1 MKISGVQ
8 AQLIGSDIL
17 SIINEFVKVDGLE
30 LKEVT
35 IDNAINI
42 KGTFKKGVSID
53 FAGQLTIEKV
63 ENSIVTAKFSKLKL
77 MKLGF
82 FRPIRS
88 LALKIGLGQLKI
100 IGIDATKDRVILDIK
115 KLLKDIPYVDIDLKA
130 LYIKGQALHAEVEN
144 INISLMGN
152 IIKVEEPEVITED
165 ADEVEEPVNKVADYY
180 TLGRDKLQEKLPDG
194 AKKISDYIFVV
205 PDIVA
210 LICRMLKDSRVP
222 IKTKLVVSASL
233 AYVIFPTDLIP
244 DKIPFIGKID
254 EIAVVF
260 FALSTITNGVL
271 QGIDRMMVPVKHAA
285 ISLVIHIPIVY
296 LLIMVGKLDAYGLV
310 IGNISFAFVVCILNW
325 ISVAKALHYK
335 QEVMK
340 TFGLPFAA
348 SVTMGFVAYF
358 SYEFFHRILHSN
370 AISVVLSIVIAVIVY
385 GISIIL
391 LRTMDEEELLEMP
404 AGRSILKLCKKL
416 HMM

>member
-8 AQLIGSDIL
+8 AQLVGSDIL
-17 SIINEFVKVDGLE
+17 SIINEFVKVEGLE
-30 LKEVT
+30 LKEAI

-42 KGTFKKGVSID
+42 KGTFKKGVFID

-100 IGIDATKDRVILDIK
+100 SGIDATKDRVIIDIK

-165 ADEVEEPVNKVADYY
+165 EEKVEEPINKVEDYY

-260 FALSTITNGVL
+260 FALNRIATDVPTKVIQENWAGKDELVLVLKNGLEYVTNFTGAKNVE
-271 QGIDRMMVPVKHAA
+271 
-285 ISLVIHIPIVY
+285 
-296 LLIMVGKLDAYGLV
+296 KLY
-310 IGNISFAFVVCILNW
+310 NVV
-325 ISVAKALHYK
+325 
-335 QEVMK
+335 
-340 TFGLPFAA
+340 
-348 SVTMGFVAYF
+348 
-358 SYEFFHRILHSN
+358 
-370 AISVVLSIVIAVIVY
+370 
-385 GISIIL
+385 
-391 LRTMDEEELLEMP
+391 EELSTL
-404 AGRSILKLCKKL
+404 
-416 HMM
+416 

>member
-8 AQLIGSDIL
+8 AQLVGSDIL
-17 SIINEFVKVDGLE
+17 SIINEFVKIDGLE
-30 LKEVT
+30 LKEAI

-63 ENSIVTAKFSKLKL
+63 ENSIITAKFSKLKL

-100 IGIDATKDRVILDIK
+100 SGIDATKDRVIIDIK

-144 INISLMGN
+144 INISLMDN
-152 IIKVEEPEVITED
+152 IIKVEEPEVIIED
-165 ADEVEEPVNKVADYY
+165 EEKVEEPVNKVEDYY

-260 FALSTITNGVL
+260 FALNRIATDVPTKVILENWAGKDELVLVLKNGLEYVTNFTGAKNVE
-271 QGIDRMMVPVKHAA
+271 
-285 ISLVIHIPIVY
+285 
-296 LLIMVGKLDAYGLV
+296 KLY
-310 IGNISFAFVVCILNW
+310 NVV
-325 ISVAKALHYK
+325 
-335 QEVMK
+335 
-340 TFGLPFAA
+340 
-348 SVTMGFVAYF
+348 
-358 SYEFFHRILHSN
+358 
-370 AISVVLSIVIAVIVY
+370 
-385 GISIIL
+385 
-391 LRTMDEEELLEMP
+391 EELSTL
-404 AGRSILKLCKKL
+404 
-416 HMM
+416 

>member
-30 LKEVT
+30 LKEVI
-35 IDNAINI
+35 IDNTINI

-100 IGIDATKDRVILDIK
+100 SGIDATKDRVMIDIK

-165 ADEVEEPVNKVADYY
+165 EEKDEEPVNKVADYY

-260 FALSTITNGVL
+260 FALNRIATDVPTKVILENWAGKDELVLVLKNGLEYVTNFTGAKNVE
-271 QGIDRMMVPVKHAA
+271 
-285 ISLVIHIPIVY
+285 
-296 LLIMVGKLDAYGLV
+296 KLY
-310 IGNISFAFVVCILNW
+310 NVV
-325 ISVAKALHYK
+325 
-335 QEVMK
+335 
-340 TFGLPFAA
+340 
-348 SVTMGFVAYF
+348 
-358 SYEFFHRILHSN
+358 
-370 AISVVLSIVIAVIVY
+370 
-385 GISIIL
+385 
-391 LRTMDEEELLEMP
+391 EELSTL
-404 AGRSILKLCKKL
+404 
-416 HMM
+416 

>member
-63 ENSIVTAKFSKLKL
+63 ENSIVTAKVSKLKL

-115 KLLKDIPYVDIDLKA
+115 KLLKDIPYVDIDLKS

-260 FALSTITNGVL
+260 FALNRIATDVPTKVILENWAGKDELVLVLKNGLEYVTNFTGAKNVE
-271 QGIDRMMVPVKHAA
+271 
-285 ISLVIHIPIVY
+285 
-296 LLIMVGKLDAYGLV
+296 KLY
-310 IGNISFAFVVCILNW
+310 NVV
-325 ISVAKALHYK
+325 
-335 QEVMK
+335 
-340 TFGLPFAA
+340 
-348 SVTMGFVAYF
+348 
-358 SYEFFHRILHSN
+358 
-370 AISVVLSIVIAVIVY
+370 
-385 GISIIL
+385 
-391 LRTMDEEELLEMP
+391 EELSTL
-404 AGRSILKLCKKL
+404 
-416 HMM
+416 

>member
-8 AQLIGSDIL
+8 AQLVGSDIL

-53 FAGQLTIEKV
+53 FSGQLTIEKV

-100 IGIDATKDRVILDIK
+100 SGIDATKDRVIIDIK

-165 ADEVEEPVNKVADYY
+165 EEKDEEPVNKVTDYY

-210 LICRMLKDSRVP
+210 LICRMLKDSRIP

-260 FALSTITNGVL
+260 FALNRIATDVPTKVILENWAGKDELVLVLKNGLEYVTNFTGAKNVE
-271 QGIDRMMVPVKHAA
+271 
-285 ISLVIHIPIVY
+285 
-296 LLIMVGKLDAYGLV
+296 KLY
-310 IGNISFAFVVCILNW
+310 NVV
-325 ISVAKALHYK
+325 
-335 QEVMK
+335 
-340 TFGLPFAA
+340 
-348 SVTMGFVAYF
+348 
-358 SYEFFHRILHSN
+358 
-370 AISVVLSIVIAVIVY
+370 
-385 GISIIL
+385 
-391 LRTMDEEELLEMP
+391 EELSTL
-404 AGRSILKLCKKL
+404 
-416 HMM
+416 

>member
-63 ENSIVTAKFSKLKL
+63 ENSIVTAKVSKLKL

-88 LALKIGLGQLKI
+88 LALKIWLGQLKI

-260 FALSTITNGVL
+260 FALNRIATDVPTKVILENWAGKDELVLVLKNGLEYVTNFTGAKNVEK
-271 QGIDRMMVPVKHAA
+271 R
-285 ISLVIHIPIVY
+285 Y
-296 LLIMVGKLDAYGLV
+296 
-310 IGNISFAFVVCILNW
+310 NVV
-325 ISVAKALHYK
+325 
-335 QEVMK
+335 
-340 TFGLPFAA
+340 
-348 SVTMGFVAYF
+348 
-358 SYEFFHRILHSN
+358 
-370 AISVVLSIVIAVIVY
+370 
-385 GISIIL
+385 
-391 LRTMDEEELLEMP
+391 EELSTL
-404 AGRSILKLCKKL
+404 
-416 HMM
+416 

>member
-8 AQLIGSDIL
+8 AQLVGSDIL
-17 SIINEFVKVDGLE
+17 SIINEFVKVEGLE
-30 LKEVT
+30 LKEAI

-53 FAGQLTIEKV
+53 FEGQLTIEKV

-100 IGIDATKDRVILDIK
+100 SGIDATKDRVIIDIK

-165 ADEVEEPVNKVADYY
+165 EEKVEEPINKVEDYY

-260 FALSTITNGVL
+260 FALNRIATDVPTKVIQENWAGKDELVLVLKNGLEYVTNFTGAKNVE
-271 QGIDRMMVPVKHAA
+271 
-285 ISLVIHIPIVY
+285 
-296 LLIMVGKLDAYGLV
+296 KLY
-310 IGNISFAFVVCILNW
+310 NVV
-325 ISVAKALHYK
+325 
-335 QEVMK
+335 
-340 TFGLPFAA
+340 
-348 SVTMGFVAYF
+348 
-358 SYEFFHRILHSN
+358 
-370 AISVVLSIVIAVIVY
+370 
-385 GISIIL
+385 
-391 LRTMDEEELLEMP
+391 EELSTL
-404 AGRSILKLCKKL
+404 
-416 HMM
+416 

>member
-8 AQLIGSDIL
+8 AQLVGSDIL

-35 IDNAINI
+35 VDNAINI

-53 FAGQLTIEKV
+53 FSGQLTIEKV

-100 IGIDATKDRVILDIK
+100 SGIDATKDRVIIDIK

-165 ADEVEEPVNKVADYY
+165 EEKDEEPVNKVTDYY

-260 FALSTITNGVL
+260 FALNRIATDVPTKVILENWAGKDELVLVLKNGLEYVTNFTGAKNVE
-271 QGIDRMMVPVKHAA
+271 
-285 ISLVIHIPIVY
+285 
-296 LLIMVGKLDAYGLV
+296 KLY
-310 IGNISFAFVVCILNW
+310 NVV
-325 ISVAKALHYK
+325 
-335 QEVMK
+335 
-340 TFGLPFAA
+340 
-348 SVTMGFVAYF
+348 
-358 SYEFFHRILHSN
+358 
-370 AISVVLSIVIAVIVY
+370 
-385 GISIIL
+385 
-391 LRTMDEEELLEMP
+391 EELSTL
-404 AGRSILKLCKKL
+404 
-416 HMM
+416 

>member
-8 AQLIGSDIL
+8 AQLVGSDIL
-17 SIINEFVKVDGLE
+17 SIINEFVKVEGLE
-30 LKEVT
+30 LKEAI

-63 ENSIVTAKFSKLKL
+63 ENSKLKL

-100 IGIDATKDRVILDIK
+100 SGIDATKDRVIIDIK

-165 ADEVEEPVNKVADYY
+165 EEKVEEPINKVEDYY

-260 FALSTITNGVL
+260 FALNRIATDVPTKVIQENWAGKDELVLVLKNGLEYVTNFTGAKNVE
-271 QGIDRMMVPVKHAA
+271 
-285 ISLVIHIPIVY
+285 
-296 LLIMVGKLDAYGLV
+296 KLY
-310 IGNISFAFVVCILNW
+310 NVV
-325 ISVAKALHYK
+325 
-335 QEVMK
+335 
-340 TFGLPFAA
+340 
-348 SVTMGFVAYF
+348 
-358 SYEFFHRILHSN
+358 
-370 AISVVLSIVIAVIVY
+370 
-385 GISIIL
+385 
-391 LRTMDEEELLEMP
+391 EELSTL
-404 AGRSILKLCKKL
+404 
-416 HMM
+416 

>member
-30 LKEVT
+30 LKEVI
-35 IDNAINI
+35 IDNTINI

-100 IGIDATKDRVILDIK
+100 SGIDATKDRVIIDIK

-144 INISLMGN
+144 INISLMAN

-165 ADEVEEPVNKVADYY
+165 EEKDEEPVNKVADYY

-260 FALSTITNGVL
+260 FALNRIAT
-271 QGIDRMMVPVKHAA
+271 DVPTK
-285 ISLVIHIPIVY
+285 VI
-296 LLIMVGKLDAYGLV
+296 LENWAGK
-310 IGNISFAFVVCILNW
+310 
-325 ISVAKALHYK
+325 
-335 QEVMK
+335 
-340 TFGLPFAA
+340 
-348 SVTMGFVAYF
+348 
-358 SYEFFHRILHSN
+358 
-370 AISVVLSIVIAVIVY
+370 
-385 GISIIL
+385 
-391 LRTMDEEELLEMP
+391 EELVLVLKNGLEYVTNFTG
-404 AGRSILKLCKKL
+404 AKNVEKLYNVVEEL
-416 HMM
+416 STL

>member
-63 ENSIVTAKFSKLKL
+63 ENSIVTAKVSKLKL

-165 ADEVEEPVNKVADYY
+165 ADKVEEPVNKVADYY

-260 FALSTITNGVL
+260 FALNRIATDVPTKVILENWAGKDELVLVLKNGLEYVTNFTGAKNVE
-271 QGIDRMMVPVKHAA
+271 
-285 ISLVIHIPIVY
+285 
-296 LLIMVGKLDAYGLV
+296 KLY
-310 IGNISFAFVVCILNW
+310 NVV
-325 ISVAKALHYK
+325 
-335 QEVMK
+335 
-340 TFGLPFAA
+340 
-348 SVTMGFVAYF
+348 
-358 SYEFFHRILHSN
+358 
-370 AISVVLSIVIAVIVY
+370 
-385 GISIIL
+385 
-391 LRTMDEEELLEMP
+391 EELSTL
-404 AGRSILKLCKKL
+404 
-416 HMM
+416 

>member
-8 AQLIGSDIL
+8 AQLVGSDIL
-17 SIINEFVKVDGLE
+17 SIINEFVKVEGLE
-30 LKEVT
+30 LKEAI

-100 IGIDATKDRVILDIK
+100 SGIDATKDRVIIDIK

-130 LYIKGQALHAEVEN
+130 LYIKGQVLHAEVEN

-165 ADEVEEPVNKVADYY
+165 EEKVEEPINKVEDYY

-260 FALSTITNGVL
+260 FALNRIATDVPTKVIQENWAGKDELVLVLKNGLEYVTNFTGAKNVE
-271 QGIDRMMVPVKHAA
+271 
-285 ISLVIHIPIVY
+285 
-296 LLIMVGKLDAYGLV
+296 KLY
-310 IGNISFAFVVCILNW
+310 NVV
-325 ISVAKALHYK
+325 
-335 QEVMK
+335 
-340 TFGLPFAA
+340 
-348 SVTMGFVAYF
+348 
-358 SYEFFHRILHSN
+358 
-370 AISVVLSIVIAVIVY
+370 
-385 GISIIL
+385 
-391 LRTMDEEELLEMP
+391 EELSTL
-404 AGRSILKLCKKL
+404 
-416 HMM
+416 

>member
-8 AQLIGSDIL
+8 AQLVGSDIL
-17 SIINEFVKVDGLE
+17 SIINEFVKVEGLE
-30 LKEVT
+30 LKEAI

-100 IGIDATKDRVILDIK
+100 SGIDATKDSVIIDIK

-165 ADEVEEPVNKVADYY
+165 EEKVEEPINKVEDYY

-260 FALSTITNGVL
+260 FALNRIATDVPTKVIQENWAGKDELVLVLKNGLEYVTNFTGAKNVE
-271 QGIDRMMVPVKHAA
+271 
-285 ISLVIHIPIVY
+285 
-296 LLIMVGKLDAYGLV
+296 KLY
-310 IGNISFAFVVCILNW
+310 NVV
-325 ISVAKALHYK
+325 
-335 QEVMK
+335 
-340 TFGLPFAA
+340 
-348 SVTMGFVAYF
+348 
-358 SYEFFHRILHSN
+358 
-370 AISVVLSIVIAVIVY
+370 
-385 GISIIL
+385 
-391 LRTMDEEELLEMP
+391 EELSTL
-404 AGRSILKLCKKL
+404 
-416 HMM
+416 

>member
-8 AQLIGSDIL
+8 AQLVGSDIL
-17 SIINEFVKVDGLE
+17 SIINEFVKIDGLE
-30 LKEVT
+30 LKEAI

-100 IGIDATKDRVILDIK
+100 SGIDATKDRVIIDIK

-144 INISLMGN
+144 INISLMDN

-165 ADEVEEPVNKVADYY
+165 EEKVEEPINKVEDYY

-260 FALSTITNGVL
+260 FALNRIATDVPTKVILENWAGKDELVLVLKNGLEYVTNFTGAKNVE
-271 QGIDRMMVPVKHAA
+271 
-285 ISLVIHIPIVY
+285 
-296 LLIMVGKLDAYGLV
+296 KLY
-310 IGNISFAFVVCILNW
+310 NVV
-325 ISVAKALHYK
+325 
-335 QEVMK
+335 
-340 TFGLPFAA
+340 
-348 SVTMGFVAYF
+348 
-358 SYEFFHRILHSN
+358 
-370 AISVVLSIVIAVIVY
+370 
-385 GISIIL
+385 
-391 LRTMDEEELLEMP
+391 EELSTL
-404 AGRSILKLCKKL
+404 
-416 HMM
+416 

>member
-8 AQLIGSDIL
+8 AQLVGSDIL

-35 IDNAINI
+35 VDNAINI

-53 FAGQLTIEKV
+53 FSGQLTIEKV

-100 IGIDATKDRVILDIK
+100 SGIDATKDRVIIDIK

-165 ADEVEEPVNKVADYY
+165 EEKDEEPVNKVADYY

-260 FALSTITNGVL
+260 FALNRIATDVPTKVILENWAGKDELVLVLKNGLEYVTNFTGAKNVE
-271 QGIDRMMVPVKHAA
+271 
-285 ISLVIHIPIVY
+285 
-296 LLIMVGKLDAYGLV
+296 KLY
-310 IGNISFAFVVCILNW
+310 NVV
-325 ISVAKALHYK
+325 
-335 QEVMK
+335 
-340 TFGLPFAA
+340 
-348 SVTMGFVAYF
+348 
-358 SYEFFHRILHSN
+358 
-370 AISVVLSIVIAVIVY
+370 
-385 GISIIL
+385 
-391 LRTMDEEELLEMP
+391 EELSTL
-404 AGRSILKLCKKL
+404 
-416 HMM
+416 

>member
-8 AQLIGSDIL
+8 AQLVGSDIL
-17 SIINEFVKVDGLE
+17 SIINEFVKVEGLE
-30 LKEVT
+30 LKEAI
-35 IDNAINI
+35 IDNDINI

-100 IGIDATKDRVILDIK
+100 SGIDATKDRVIIDIK

-165 ADEVEEPVNKVADYY
+165 EEKVEEPINKVEDYY

-260 FALSTITNGVL
+260 FALNRIATDVPTKVIQENWAGKDELVLVLKNGLEYVTNFTGAKNVE
-271 QGIDRMMVPVKHAA
+271 
-285 ISLVIHIPIVY
+285 
-296 LLIMVGKLDAYGLV
+296 KLY
-310 IGNISFAFVVCILNW
+310 NVV
-325 ISVAKALHYK
+325 
-335 QEVMK
+335 
-340 TFGLPFAA
+340 
-348 SVTMGFVAYF
+348 
-358 SYEFFHRILHSN
+358 
-370 AISVVLSIVIAVIVY
+370 
-385 GISIIL
+385 
-391 LRTMDEEELLEMP
+391 EELSTL
-404 AGRSILKLCKKL
+404 
-416 HMM
+416 

>member
-8 AQLIGSDIL
+8 AQLVGSDIL
-17 SIINEFVKVDGLE
+17 SIINEFVKVEGLE
-30 LKEVT
+30 LKEAI

-100 IGIDATKDRVILDIK
+100 SGIDATKDRVIIDIK

-152 IIKVEEPEVITED
+152 IIKVEEPEVITQ
-165 ADEVEEPVNKVADYY
+165 DEEKVEQPINKVEDYY

-260 FALSTITNGVL
+260 FALNRIATDVPTKVIQENWAGKDELVLVLKNGLEYVTNFTGAKNVE
-271 QGIDRMMVPVKHAA
+271 
-285 ISLVIHIPIVY
+285 
-296 LLIMVGKLDAYGLV
+296 KLY
-310 IGNISFAFVVCILNW
+310 NVV
-325 ISVAKALHYK
+325 
-335 QEVMK
+335 
-340 TFGLPFAA
+340 
-348 SVTMGFVAYF
+348 
-358 SYEFFHRILHSN
+358 
-370 AISVVLSIVIAVIVY
+370 
-385 GISIIL
+385 
-391 LRTMDEEELLEMP
+391 EELSTL
-404 AGRSILKLCKKL
+404 
-416 HMM
+416 

>member
-260 FALSTITNGVL
+260 FALNRIATDVPTKVILENWAGKDELVLVLKNGLEYVTNFTGTKNVE
-271 QGIDRMMVPVKHAA
+271 
-285 ISLVIHIPIVY
+285 
-296 LLIMVGKLDAYGLV
+296 KLY
-310 IGNISFAFVVCILNW
+310 NVV
-325 ISVAKALHYK
+325 
-335 QEVMK
+335 
-340 TFGLPFAA
+340 
-348 SVTMGFVAYF
+348 
-358 SYEFFHRILHSN
+358 
-370 AISVVLSIVIAVIVY
+370 
-385 GISIIL
+385 
-391 LRTMDEEELLEMP
+391 EELSTL
-404 AGRSILKLCKKL
+404 
-416 HMM
+416 

>member
-8 AQLIGSDIL
+8 AQLVGSDIL
-17 SIINEFVKVDGLE
+17 SIINEFVKVEGLE
-30 LKEVT
+30 LKEAI

-100 IGIDATKDRVILDIK
+100 SGIDATKDRVIIDIK

-165 ADEVEEPVNKVADYY
+165 EEKVEEPINKVEDYY

-260 FALSTITNGVL
+260 FALNRIATDVPTKVIQENWAGKDELVLVLKNGLEYVTNFTGAN
-271 QGIDRMMVPVKHAA
+271 P
-285 ISLVIHIPIVY
+285 
-296 LLIMVGKLDAYGLV
+296 LLKIR
-310 IGNISFAFVVCILNW
+310 C
-325 ISVAKALHYK
+325 
-335 QEVMK
+335 
-340 TFGLPFAA
+340 
-348 SVTMGFVAYF
+348 
-358 SYEFFHRILHSN
+358 
-370 AISVVLSIVIAVIVY
+370 
-385 GISIIL
+385 
-391 LRTMDEEELLEMP
+391 
-404 AGRSILKLCKKL
+404 
-416 HMM
+416 

>member
-8 AQLIGSDIL
+8 AQLVGSDIL
-17 SIINEFVKVDGLE
+17 SIINEFVKVEGLE
-30 LKEVT
+30 LKEAI

-42 KGTFKKGVSID
+42 KGTFKKGASID

-100 IGIDATKDRVILDIK
+100 SGIDATKDRVIIDIK

-165 ADEVEEPVNKVADYY
+165 EEKVEEPINKVEDYY

-260 FALSTITNGVL
+260 FALNRIATDVPTKVIQENWAGKDELVLVLKNGLEYVTNFTGAKNVE
-271 QGIDRMMVPVKHAA
+271 
-285 ISLVIHIPIVY
+285 
-296 LLIMVGKLDAYGLV
+296 KLY
-310 IGNISFAFVVCILNW
+310 NVV
-325 ISVAKALHYK
+325 
-335 QEVMK
+335 
-340 TFGLPFAA
+340 
-348 SVTMGFVAYF
+348 
-358 SYEFFHRILHSN
+358 
-370 AISVVLSIVIAVIVY
+370 
-385 GISIIL
+385 
-391 LRTMDEEELLEMP
+391 EELSTL
-404 AGRSILKLCKKL
+404 
-416 HMM
+416 